1 LSVTVDTNVLVYAS
15 NPRVP
20 ENERAS
26 ALLAHLAAGP
36 ALVVLLWPTLISY
49 VRLVT
54 GSFVYPQP
62 LTHAE
67 AVANVGSLLDRSH
80 VRAVGE
86 SDAFWETYQRVAE
99 PVAPR
104 GNLVSDA
111 HLVALMHQHG
121 VSRIWSR
128 DRDLRKFD
136 GITVTDP
143 FAARY
148 RSGFGKP

>member
-1 LSVTVDTNVLVYAS
+1 MSVTVDTNVFVYAS
-15 NPRVP
+15 NPRLP
-20 ENERAS
+20 EFERTS
-26 ALLAHLAAGP
+26 ALLTHLATGP
-36 ALVVLLWPTLISY
+36 ALVVLLWPTLLSY

-54 GSFVYPQP
+54 GSFVFPQP

-67 AVANVGSLLDRSH
+67 AVANVSDLLDRPH

-86 SDAFWETYQRVAE
+86 VDGFWDTYQRVAA

-104 GNLVSDA
+104 GNLVTDA

-136 GITVTDP
+136 GITATDP
-143 FAARY
+143 FAAKY
-148 RSGFGKP
+148 AKGFA